1 MQRPFLLAYFSQ
13 AGKDIATAF
22 TVFFPYYFN
31 YNFSTLQTCSSQKF
45 QKIYKYPSMYIHTQK
60 YKSFKTLPLKDKII
74 FYSIFLLCLKCLL
87 YMKQQTDS
95 KSGKEYIKAVYCYP
109 AYLTYMQSTSY
120 EIPGWM
126 KHKLES
132 TLVGKIS
139 VTSDIQ
145 ILCIPLWQK
154 PKN

>member
-1 MQRPFLLAYFSQ
+1 
-13 AGKDIATAF
+13 
-22 TVFFPYYFN
+22 
-31 YNFSTLQTCSSQKF
+31 
-45 QKIYKYPSMYIHTQK
+45 MYIHTQK
-60 YKSFKTLPLKDKII
+60 YKSLKTLPLKDKII

-132 TLVGKIS
+132 TSVGKIS

-154 PKN
+154 VKRN